1 MAKIVEE
8 IVIIKLSKLV
18 KDDVVSGIVT
28 DDLQTALEQV
38 AQELVGDGVVV
49 EVEKA

>member
-18 KDDVVSGIVT
+18 KDDVNQSIVN
-28 DDLQTALEQV
+28 DDLQAALEQV
-38 AQELVGDGVVV
+38 SQELVGDSVIV

>member
-1 MAKIVEE
+1 MAKIIEE
-8 IVIIKLSKLV
+8 IVIIKVSKLV
-18 KDDVVSGIVT
+18 KDNTEASIVT
-28 DDLQTALEQV
+28 DDLQAALEQV

>member
-38 AQELVGDGVVV
+38 AQELVGDGVIV